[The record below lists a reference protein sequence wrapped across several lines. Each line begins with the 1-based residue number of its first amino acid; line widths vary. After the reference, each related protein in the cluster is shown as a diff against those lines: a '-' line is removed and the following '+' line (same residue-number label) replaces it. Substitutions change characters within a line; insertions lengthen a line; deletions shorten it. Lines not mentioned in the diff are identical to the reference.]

1 MDRSG
6 YGTSPTA
13 SAYLLNLLERRMD
26 QLREVAPEP
35 VPAYYVQSENGPIT
49 NLPPN
54 FDNTNL
60 SDDDFL
66 DTDEA
71 GNLVITEGAH
81 AYHDMINSNSEN
93 VDDMEDYDFD
103 NYYPLHPV
111 SSSTYHE
118 LCYLATHSLP
128 VLGTFFSQY
137 LIQILIPAYFAS
149 QLGSLY
155 MSAWTLSVTTFYLT
169 GPVLINGFTSS
180 LDTLCSTAYGAR
192 HFHKVGHYYLQCL
205 IILLVCMIPSMI
217 FWSNSFPFFNYIINI
232 SFPNDY
238 ELANLCT
245 SFLFTLT
252 FVTPA
257 LVIFECT
264 KRFLQSQCKFS
275 VPTRVVVCG
284 MLISI
289 LLNWYLG
296 KLTSVIDILDP
307 IQVPAISFVIT
318 YWIMASSLV
327 LYVLYIDGYQC
338 LPPSQDVRSWR
349 LLPFLKTSTI
359 FFKLGLPGIF
369 MIFSESFAF
378 QIITFLST
386 TFSKDQLAAQSIVQT
401 LASLAFQPPFA
412 VGICC
417 SIHVANL
424 IGARSSNYKPAMKAI
439 YILMILLSCF
449 NFSWFFIFKMK
460 MIKCFTDDEA
470 IINVATK
477 LAAIVAINQF
487 LDCFN
492 IICAAVLRGQGRQKI
507 GSILSIISYYLV
519 GVPLE
524 IYLAFSKEMEIYG
537 LWTGLAVAVGFL
549 SIIEL
554 TVVRNSD
561 WHNIIRNNHK
571 LA

>member
-1 MDRSG
+1 
-6 YGTSPTA
+6 
-13 SAYLLNLLERRMD
+13 MD

-35 VPAYYVQSENGPIT
+35 VPTYYVQSENGPIT

-66 DTDEA
+66 DTDEE

-217 FWSNSFPFFNYIINI
+217 FWSNSFSFFNYIINI

-252 FVTPA
+252 FVAPA

-284 MLISI
+284 MPVSI

-318 YWIMASSLV
+318 YWLMASSLV
-327 LYVLYIDGYQC
+327 LYAVYIDGYQC
-338 LPPSQDVRSWR
+338 LPPSHDVRCWR
-349 LLPFLKTSTI
+349 LIPFLKTSTI

-417 SIHVANL
+417 STHVANL

-449 NFSWFFIFKMK
+449 NFSWFFIFRVK

-477 LAAIVAINQF
+477 LAAIIAINQF

-537 LWTGLAVAVGFL
+537 LWSGLAIAVGFL

-561 WHNIIRNNHK
+561 WHNIIRHNHK